1 MTAAADKKAEAEAK
15 KAEEAAKATVPAGEK
30 PGDTKPGGVT
40 EAEQDAKSTENIADT
55 SKEDTPTGENSV
67 QDKLNAIYVELT
79 ETYEEDILLKTA
91 LNQLTQLQTTIAA
104 LD

>member
-1 MTAAADKKAEAEAK
+1 MAAAADKKDPKE
-15 KAEEAAKATVPAGEK
+15 TVPAGEK
-30 PGDTKPGGVT
+30 PGDTKPDGVT

-55 SKEDTPTGENSV
+55 SKEDTPTGENSI

-79 ETYEEDILLKTA
+79 ETYEDDIILQTVLA
-91 LNQLTQLQTTIAA
+91 RLTQLQTTIAQ